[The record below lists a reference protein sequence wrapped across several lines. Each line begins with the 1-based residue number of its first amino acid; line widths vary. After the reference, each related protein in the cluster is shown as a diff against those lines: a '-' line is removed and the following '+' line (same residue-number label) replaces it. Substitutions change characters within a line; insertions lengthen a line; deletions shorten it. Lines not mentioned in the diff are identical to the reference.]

1 MLFYIRSGVVPPADD
16 EPEPPAEIPEEELP
30 EIIEFGFGNFE
41 SNTTYTPGT
50 YETVPYEIT
59 YTRNKYPVTYQGVVW
74 SKWNVTKDSDGNITK
89 VVPKEIELADI
100 DKKYS
105 TYILYDFETDEYLE
119 MEGVRGDSVEL
130 WTIYN
135 TSCNDVGWNKICSS
149 RL

>member
-1 MLFYIRSGVVPPADD
+1 MLFYIRSGVVSPADD

-59 YTRNKYPVTYQGVVW
+59 YTRKISSDISRCCVVEVECNK
-74 SKWNVTKDSDGNITK
+74 
-89 VVPKEIELADI
+89 
-100 DKKYS
+100 
-105 TYILYDFETDEYLE
+105 
-119 MEGVRGDSVEL
+119 
-130 WTIYN
+130 
-135 TSCNDVGWNKICSS
+135 